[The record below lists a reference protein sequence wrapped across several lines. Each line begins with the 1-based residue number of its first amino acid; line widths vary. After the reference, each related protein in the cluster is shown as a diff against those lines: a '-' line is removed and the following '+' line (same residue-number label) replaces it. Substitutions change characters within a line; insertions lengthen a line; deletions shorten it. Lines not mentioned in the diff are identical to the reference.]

1 MSCKDPDCPACIL
14 RAALERLVEVG
25 APSDMLVAMTM
36 DVLTDVIYDNFKLEI
51 EFFELPSSDEETVH

>member
-1 MSCKDPDCPACIL
+1 MSCKDPDCPACVL
-14 RAALERLVEVG
+14 RAALERLVEAG

-36 DVLTDVIYDNFKLEI
+36 DNFKLEI